1 MSEAIHT
8 SPSSQPPSHY
18 PHPCLTT
25 PPCPASA
32 ELILLCVCEL
42 IISRKALLIL
52 HRSHSCAHLC
62 SDSHHSLHLAAM
74 ANLVGSTELPEETT
88 KTSSA
93 TKSLHKMETP
103 ITKQL
108 YRHYKPTHMKP
119 QEGEGK
125 KKKKERQTE
134 ARFVYKGTT

>member
-1 MSEAIHT
+1 
-8 SPSSQPPSHY
+8 
-18 PHPCLTT
+18 
-25 PPCPASA
+25 
-32 ELILLCVCEL
+32 
-42 IISRKALLIL
+42 
-52 HRSHSCAHLC
+52 
-62 SDSHHSLHLAAM
+62 M

-125 KKKKERQTE
+125 KKGRQKQGSFIKVPTKTQNLE
-134 ARFVYKGTT
+134 SVTCVFFP